1 MTSNRTRYSKILEF
15 STATRISATRN
26 PVIPLKVF
34 VALAKPT
41 LTASSKP
48 FEEPAMIS
56 VTLATLG
63 SAIPITSF
71 FKWMSVCGVY
81 TKTLRNVNEKNIDKF
96 KNCVI
101 KLNFDNIFITY
112 IASGGITERG
122 WMASRSDEKHDFIHE
137 FIHYLSVEKNAS
149 PHTCRC
155 YRRDLEGFEDFLKG
169 TGISLRPTG
178 GVEIEK
184 VDRIAIRKYLSFL
197 HRKNKKSSIARKL
210 STLRSFFKY
219 LVREQVIPS
228 NPAKSVSTPKVEKT
242 LPTTLS
248 VDETFRLMESPKSIS
263 EQPSER
269 GKEKSLR
276 DRAILEL
283 LYSSGLRVSELV
295 GLNSNQLDLDLGIVR
310 VMGKGR
316 KERIVPVGVKAIE
329 VLKAYSEER
338 GRLKDLRPGGRAS
351 GPEGEG
357 AIFINSLG
365 GRLTARSVGRLI
377 KKYSR
382 VSGIFRKVSPHSLRH
397 TFATHLLDAGADIRE
412 IQEMLGHSSLSTTQR
427 YTHVSMGKL
436 MEVYDKAHPRSFKNV
451 GRKAREGKQ

>member
-1 MTSNRTRYSKILEF
+1 
-15 STATRISATRN
+15 
-26 PVIPLKVF
+26 
-34 VALAKPT
+34 
-41 LTASSKP
+41 
-48 FEEPAMIS
+48 
-56 VTLATLG
+56 
-63 SAIPITSF
+63 
-71 FKWMSVCGVY
+71 
-81 TKTLRNVNEKNIDKF
+81 
-96 KNCVI
+96 
-101 KLNFDNIFITY
+101 
-112 IASGGITERG
+112 
-122 WMASRSDEKHDFIHE
+122 MASRSDEKRSFIHQ

-155 YRRDLEGFEDFLKG
+155 YRKDLEGFEDFLKSSG
-169 TGISLRPTG
+169 MVLTPTG
-178 GVEIEK
+178 DVKIEK

-197 HRKNKKSSIARKL
+197 HRKNKKSSIARKI

-248 VDETFRLMESPKSIS
+248 VDEAFRLMESPKSIS
-263 EQPSER
+263 EKSSEG

-295 GLNSNQLDLDLGIVR
+295 GLDSNQLDLDLGIVR

-316 KERIVPVGVKAIE
+316 KERIVPVGGKAIE
-329 VLKAYSEER
+329 VLKAYLEER
-338 GRLKDLRPGGRAS
+338 GMLK
-351 GPEGEG
+351 GEEP
-357 AIFINSLG
+357 IFINSLG

-382 VSGIFRKVSPHSLRH
+382 FSGIFRKVSPHSLRH
-397 TFATHLLDAGADIRE
+397 TFAPHLLDAGADIRE

-451 GRKAREGKQ
+451 GRKGREGKQ

>member
-1 MTSNRTRYSKILEF
+1 
-15 STATRISATRN
+15 
-26 PVIPLKVF
+26 
-34 VALAKPT
+34 
-41 LTASSKP
+41 
-48 FEEPAMIS
+48 
-56 VTLATLG
+56 
-63 SAIPITSF
+63 
-71 FKWMSVCGVY
+71 
-81 TKTLRNVNEKNIDKF
+81 
-96 KNCVI
+96 
-101 KLNFDNIFITY
+101 
-112 IASGGITERG
+112 
-122 WMASRSDEKHDFIHE
+122 MASRSGEKRGLIYQ

-155 YRRDLEGFEDFLKG
+155 YRKDLEGFEDFLKSSG
-169 TGISLRPTG
+169 MYLNPAGV
-178 GVEIEK
+178 VEIEK
-184 VDRIAIRKYLSFL
+184 VDRLALRKYMSFL
-197 HRKNKKSSIARKL
+197 HRKNKKSSIARKI

-248 VDETFRLMESPKSIS
+248 VDEAFRLMESPKSIS
-263 EQPSER
+263 EKSSEG

-295 GLNSNQLDLDLGIVR
+295 GLDSNQLDLDLGIVR

-329 VLKAYSEER
+329 VLKAYLEER
-338 GRLKDLRPGGRAS
+338 GMLK
-351 GPEGEG
+351 GEEP
-357 AIFINSLG
+357 IFINSLG

-382 VSGIFRKVSPHSLRH
+382 FSGIFRKVSPHSLRH

-436 MEVYDKAHPRSFKNV
+436 MEVYDKSHPRSFKNV

>member
-1 MTSNRTRYSKILEF
+1 
-15 STATRISATRN
+15 
-26 PVIPLKVF
+26 
-34 VALAKPT
+34 
-41 LTASSKP
+41 
-48 FEEPAMIS
+48 
-56 VTLATLG
+56 
-63 SAIPITSF
+63 
-71 FKWMSVCGVY
+71 
-81 TKTLRNVNEKNIDKF
+81 
-96 KNCVI
+96 
-101 KLNFDNIFITY
+101 
-112 IASGGITERG
+112 
-122 WMASRSDEKHDFIHE
+122 MASRTDEKRGLIHQ

-155 YRRDLEGFEDFLKG
+155 YRRDLEGFEDFLKNSG
-169 TGISLRPTG
+169 MVLTPTG
-178 GVEIEK
+178 DVKIEK

-197 HRKNKKSSIARKL
+197 HRKNKKSSIARKI

-219 LVREQVIPS
+219 LVREQIIPS

-242 LPTTLS
+242 LPTTLT
-248 VDETFRLMESPKSIS
+248 VDEAFRLMESPKSIS
-263 EQPSER
+263 EKFSPER
-269 GKEKSLR
+269 PREKDLR
-276 DRAILEL
+276 DQAILEL

-295 GLNSNQLDLDLGIVR
+295 GLNSNQLDMDLGIVR

-329 VLKAYSEER
+329 VLKAYLEER
-338 GRLKDLRPGGRAS
+338 GMLKGLRPGGRTSLRAMRLS
-351 GPEGEG
+351 EPAAGPEGEEP
-357 AIFINSLG
+357 IFVNSLG

-382 VSGIFRKVSPHSLRH
+382 HSGIFRKVSPHSLRH

-451 GRKAREGKQ
+451 GRKSKEDKQ